1 MANTPPRN
9 VNIKGQPHMLAYI
22 TPEEGGILKA
32 LGGAGKPGPM
42 GIPSFFFDGGMDF
55 GMDSPS
61 SSAPDDA
68 GATYSGDDGQDSFDF
83 YAGSDDRPT
92 SVLTAAPGTP
102 QSAKASELIAAGTN
116 PVTNVFDLGGGVGDF
131 GFGTTRSQNFLNPQ
145 LAEMYKQQEMARTGV
160 DLNKNPFVDSMF
172 TDLAKKL
179 GTTIDR
185 RGDLGEKRIQ
195 EINDL
200 RARQAFGLPS
210 LTRKDEF
217 GNPASYTSR
226 DFEAGRDTQQ
236 GMVKELPIGGLE
248 SLARAYLPGGFLIPR
263 GAAPEQSQM
272 YRDAMAKAK
281 EAGILGYIGD
291 SLSDMTKLFT
301 GLFSGDVRASR
312 PPNFNQDGGDDNN
325 VVTIV
330 KPEVKVDSF
339 DPEGESFLP
348 PNLDNLIQQNKDQK
362 AFEIGY
368 DEDFAPVKP
377 FTADLSSIDEGLE
390 TVQRKLSGF

>member
-32 LGGAGKPGPM
+32 LGGADKPGPM
-42 GIPSFFFDGGMDF
+42 GIPSFYMDF

-68 GATYSGDDGQDSFDF
+68 GATYSGDDGQDSFDY

-92 SVLTAAPGTP
+92 SVLTDPATSDTK
-102 QSAKASELIAAGTN
+102 QASDLIAAGTN

-145 LAEMYKQQEMARTGV
+145 LAEMYKQQEMARTGI
-160 DLNKNPFVDSMF
+160 DLNKNPYVDSIF
-172 TDLAKKL
+172 NTIAKKL
-179 GTTIDR
+179 GTSVDR
-185 RGDLGEKRIQ
+185 TSDLVKGSPTYMTKERVQ

-210 LTRKDEF
+210 LKTGK
-217 GNPASYTSR
+217 SYTSR
-226 DFEAGRDTQQ
+226 DFEVGRDTQQ

-248 SLARAYLPGGFLIPR
+248 TLARAYLPGGFLIPR
-263 GAAPEQSQM
+263 GAAPEGSQM

-291 SLSDMTKLFT
+291 SLSDISKLFT

-312 PPNFNQDGGDDNN
+312 PPDFNQDGGDDN
-325 VVTIV
+325 VVTTV
-330 KPEVKVDSF
+330 KPEPKVDPRVE
-339 DPEGESFLP
+339 PEGESFLP

-377 FTADLSSIDEGLE
+377 FTADLSSIDEGLR
-390 TVQRKLSGF
+390 TVQRSLSGF